1 VITSIIIIIHYRNNK
16 FANKGN
22 IGSFGDVLVDK
33 VMIRNRFI
41 FKRLVA
47 TLPTTKEEC
56 SRRMRLLIKQF
67 LITSSRARGAP

>member
-1 VITSIIIIIHYRNNK
+1 VITSIIIIIHYGNNK

-22 IGSFGDVLVDK
+22 IGSFGDVLADK

-56 SRRMRLLIKQF
+56 SRGMRLLIKQF
-67 LITSSRARGAP
+67 LITSSRARGGP